1 MQRMGTTMK
10 LRKVGNSLGLT
21 FPKDVLNKAGIT
33 GDDELEVS
41 VVRGE
46 IVLRKAKGGA
56 VVEFN
61 KAEAAALAAGEF
73 ESKAGKSALDKVRKV
88 VK

>member
-1 MQRMGTTMK
+1 MGTIMK
-10 LRKVGNSLGLT
+10 LRKIGNSLGLT

-33 GDDELEVS
+33 GNDELEVS
-41 VVRGE
+41 VLHGE

-56 VVEFN
+56 VVEFS
-61 KAEAAALAAGEF
+61 KAEVVALATGEF
-73 ESKAGKSALDKVRKV
+73 ESKAGKSALDKVRKA